1 MRPRRR
7 NRITP
12 DEHPPSRPSPEHESP
27 TLPPEPTGTGGPGFV
42 LETVEIRV
50 LSDFLSGP
58 SFRPLLQRGAI
69 LLHGK
74 RSYAELTLDALQHGQ
89 RRHLRL
95 RRFDGDWRADDA
107 SSLSRRPRR
116 PTVVVVDRPSRHE
129 EVVRLLEQ
137 RTAADQPSYG
147 TWVLGFIG
155 EFALSQ
161 VGLFDAIIMFDT
173 SEDELERLRSVAVL
187 QGPDRAALA
196 SSDQAL
202 IYVAARPRPGLR
214 FPLPRPNPAIVPISE
229 TSRAVFQWPT
239 GTDWKFSTLG

>member
-1 MRPRRR
+1 MRVRRCR
-7 NRITP
+7 R
-12 DEHPPSRPSPEHESP
+12 SRQELAGLASC
-27 TLPPEPTGTGGPGFV
+27 LR
-42 LETVEIRV
+42 LWK
-50 LSDFLSGP
+50 SGCCLISCLDP
-58 SFRPLLQRGAI
+58 HSGRFSSAGAI

-116 PTVVVVDRPSRHE
+116 PTVVVVDRPSRRE

-173 SEDELERLRSVAVL
+173 SEDQLS
-187 QGPDRAALA
+187 A
-196 SSDQAL
+196 SAPLLSFRDQIAQHWQVQ
-202 IYVAARPRPGLR
+202 IKR
-214 FPLPRPNPAIVPISE
+214 
-229 TSRAVFQWPT
+229 
-239 GTDWKFSTLG
+239 